1 VSSYLIAPVLEY
13 YGWDVPAERSGNVR
27 IKCFEHGE
35 TRASASINFD
45 KNVVHCFGCD
55 FAGDAIAIVRR
66 KEGLD
71 YVESVKFIEAIPG
84 TRNSGT
90 STERFTSEGI
100 PRSAGNRKSNKRY
113 VPARSG
119 PRGRSTR

>member
-1 VSSYLIAPVLEY
+1 MSDYLIGPVLEY
-13 YGWDVPAERSGNVR
+13 YGWDVPSERSGNVPV
-27 IKCFEHGE
+27 KCGEHGE
-35 TRASASINFD
+35 KRASASINFD

-71 YVESVKFIEAIPG
+71 YVESIKFLEAIPG
-84 TRNSGT
+84 TGNSGT
-90 STERFTSEGI
+90 PAERFTSEGI
-100 PRSAGNRKSNKRY
+100 PRATGNRKGNKRY

-119 PRGRSTR
+119 PRGRAAG